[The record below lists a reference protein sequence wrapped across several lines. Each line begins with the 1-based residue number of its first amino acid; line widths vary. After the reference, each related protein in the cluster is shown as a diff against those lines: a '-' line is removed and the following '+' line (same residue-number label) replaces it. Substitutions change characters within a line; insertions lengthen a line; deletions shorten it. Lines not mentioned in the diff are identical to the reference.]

1 MKLWLASMLAF
12 LPSSNAT
19 AERYQRA
26 PKDTRNPKHKY
37 RKSNKETWD
46 FVRKSMSGRGH
57 FKCRQTGERM
67 TANISKKRLSSM
79 ALEYF
84 GL

>member
-12 LPSSNAT
+12 LPSSNAP

-37 RKSNKETWD
+37 RKSTSETWD
-46 FVRKSMSGRGH
+46 FVRKAGYGTGH
-57 FKCRQTGERM
+57 FKCRQTGKLKLF
-67 TANISKKRLSSM
+67 NISKKRLSPM